1 MDYTTVVVAGIAV
14 VMPAVYAWRDAV
26 KARAVA
32 LERIEDRKVAA
43 AAAKAIADAAE
54 AAAERGKVT
63 AQAALDA
70 ADKLSN
76 ELATQNSAVSTQL
89 ATIHAMV
96 NSQLT
101 EAVERWRAAVAMVEQ
116 MTSERLVEAERL
128 TTVTRLY
135 EEMRALLLEKVPS
148 DPRVQALVLP
158 HTATP
163 APADPAEG

>member
-101 EAVERWRAAVAMVEQ
+101 EAVERWGGGGGEAVERWRAAVAMVKQ

-148 DPRVQALVLP
+148 DPR
-158 HTATP
+158 
-163 APADPAEG
+163 